1 MKEEKVIGIITNR
14 GSDSYKVDIG
24 GAMPASLPSLSFEG
38 ATKKNKPNLQVQKK
52 IKKRI
57 YFFKKLEITI
67 HVLCLAGWTILPQ
80 DLISNSSYCLLYKLC
95 DVSLENLNFFVFT
108 TFWHHFW
115 SITEHTDRNSESF
128 CQSFTCRAKNWQ
140 SHGRQWRVQTDQCLT
155 KS

>member
-52 IKKRI
+52 FKKKK

-67 HVLCLAGWTILPQ
+67 RVLCLAG
-80 DLISNSSYCLLYKLC
+80 
-95 DVSLENLNFFVFT
+95 
-108 TFWHHFW
+108 
-115 SITEHTDRNSESF
+115 
-128 CQSFTCRAKNWQ
+128 
-140 SHGRQWRVQTDQCLT
+140 
-155 KS
+155 

>member
-67 HVLCLAGWTILPQ
+67 CVLCLAG
-80 DLISNSSYCLLYKLC
+80 
-95 DVSLENLNFFVFT
+95 
-108 TFWHHFW
+108 
-115 SITEHTDRNSESF
+115 
-128 CQSFTCRAKNWQ
+128 
-140 SHGRQWRVQTDQCLT
+140 
-155 KS
+155 